1 METRLG
7 IIKHQD
13 NKGGGMGAGWV
24 ILHERGRVGKG
35 VE

>member
-1 METRLG
+1 METSLG

-13 NKGGGMGAGWV
+13 NKGRGMGTGWF